1 MDPSR
6 ETARPATRRGAVWPW
21 VVGLALPPALIAVIQ
36 LGRLHP
42 DEVYQAL
49 EPAYFRAHGYGI
61 LAWEWQRGLRNWA
74 VPGLFAWLL
83 KLCDA
88 VGITHPRVYRAV
100 LEVPQYLLHVWA
112 LSAAYRYLRRHALP
126 EASAVPA
133 LIAVA
138 LYGPV
143 VAFAGRTLSESFS
156 TAFLLI
162 AVEALDREERPRR
175 AGLLG
180 GVALGL
186 SVVTRYGSAVVVIA
200 ALAWLVFKRRW
211 ATLYYAVF
219 GGAVV
224 AAALGVLDRKTW
236 GTPFHSF
243 RAYFEFNVA
252 SGGAAQQFGA
262 SPWWTYFAP
271 LAGQLPVWGWLALP
285 FVLRKPGMRLSLPLF
300 CALVY
305 VAVLSATPHKE
316 LRFLYP
322 ALVLLTLT
330 AAVGLPQLLE
340 RLRPPGPRTF
350 ALTLAL
356 IVGFIPFFFQAVEN
370 GLRGD
375 QLRAIVRA
383 TRPDDA
389 TGLLIVGEGVWG
401 AGGYFYIG
409 KNIPWT
415 VADWPQDRSFRL
427 AMRDARF
434 NRIVTYDERALTELQ
449 QQGFRIEERIG
460 RATILAR

>member
-1 MDPSR
+1 MDPSP
-6 ETARPATRRGAVWPW
+6 ETARPATRRVNVWPW
-21 VVGLALPPALIAVIQ
+21 ALGLALPPALIAVIQ

-49 EPAYFRAHGYGI
+49 EPAFYRAHGYGI

-83 KLCDA
+83 RLCDA
-88 VGITHPRVYRAV
+88 VGITHPRVYRTV
-100 LEVPQYLLHVWA
+100 LELPQYLLHAAA
-112 LSAAYRYLRRHALP
+112 LTAAYRYLRRHALP
-126 EASAVPA
+126 EASALPA
-133 LIAVA
+133 LFAVA

-143 VAFAGRTLSESFS
+143 VAFAGRTMSESFS

-162 AVEALDREERPRR
+162 AVEALDREARPAR

-180 GVALGL
+180 GAALGL
-186 SVVTRYGSAVVVIA
+186 SVVTRYGSAVFVVA

-211 ATLYYAVF
+211 ATLYYAAF

-224 AAALGVLDRKTW
+224 AVGLGLLDWKTW

-243 RAYFEFNVA
+243 RAYFDFNVA
-252 SGGAAQQFGA
+252 SGGAARQFGA

-271 LAGQLPVWGWLALP
+271 LAGQFPIWGWLSLP
-285 FVLRKPGMRLSLPLF
+285 FVLRKPGSRLSLPLF
-300 CALVY
+300 AALAY

-322 ALVLLTLT
+322 ALVLLALT

-340 RLRPPGPRTF
+340 RLRLPGPRLF
-350 ALTLAL
+350 ALSVAL
-356 IVGFIPFFFQAVEN
+356 LVGFIPFFFQGVEN
-370 GLRGD
+370 GIRGD
-375 QLRAIVRA
+375 QLRAIVQA
-383 TRPDDA
+383 TRPNEA

-415 VADWPQDRSFRL
+415 VADWPHDRSFQA
-427 AMRDARF
+427 AMRDRRI
-434 NRIVTYDERALTELQ
+434 NRVVTYDERALAELQ
-449 QQGFRIEERIG
+449 QQGFRIEARLS